1 MCGIAGIFDLKGERE
16 IDERAL
22 RRMTDALAHRGPD
35 GEGFFVE
42 PGIGLAHRRLSI
54 IDIEGGAQPIE
65 DTGRSGVLTFNGE
78 IYNYQEL
85 RRGLVEKGAA
95 FKTRSDSEVLAEG
108 LARDQ
113 AGFIEKARGM
123 FAFAWWDKRTR
134 NLLLARDRFG
144 EKPLYYALT
153 ADGFFIF
160 ASEMGAIRASG
171 LVDLHY
177 WHEAVALYF
186 HYGYVPELATIYDGV
201 FKLPAAA
208 IVEVGAGC
216 EITPKHYWRPQFREG
231 ASAEFKGSRETLLER
246 LDESVA
252 ATLVADVPIGAFLSG
267 GIDSAAVVSSM
278 ARNRANIE
286 TCTIGFDEDAFDER
300 AYARRTAAR
309 YGANAHEEVAS
320 LNAVAHIDRIAGV
333 FGEPFADPSA
343 LPAFLLSKAARR
355 HVKVALSGDGSDE
368 IFGGYRRYPF
378 FAGEEKLRALA
389 PLPLRQATF
398 GSAGAI
404 WPKLDWAP
412 QPFRLKTTLQALG
425 EDSISAYARSVSMI
439 LPDRAANML
448 SHEFMRS
455 MPAFDYAAPLR
466 AVADEALDAFTMAQ
480 AIDLATW
487 LPGRMLTKIDR
498 MSMAHGLEVRAPF
511 LEHRFGDWAFTLP
524 SSFRRGAGGKRI
536 LKAALEPR
544 VDHDILYGPKNGFSP
559 PVARWLKDPEGPV
572 ARLCESTRWCN
583 TGFFNEEAIGR
594 MIVRHGAGVSDYS
607 AELWA
612 LIMFDAFLRVEG
624 A

>member
-1 MCGIAGIFDLKGERE
+1 MCGIAGILDLKGKRE

-22 RRMTDALAHRGPD
+22 RRMSDALTHRGPD

-42 PGIGLAHRRLSI
+42 PAIGLAHRRLSI

-78 IYNYQEL
+78 IYNYQAL
-85 RRGLVEKGAA
+85 RRGLAEQGAV

-144 EKPLYYALT
+144 QKPLYYALT

-186 HYGYVPELATIYDGV
+186 HYGYVPEPATIYEGV

-208 IVEVGAGC
+208 ILEVGAGR
-216 EITPKHYWRPQFREG
+216 EIAPKHYWRPQFREG
-231 ASAEFKGSRETLLER
+231 ASAEFKGSKETLLER

-286 TCTIGFDEDAFDER
+286 TCTIGFEEDAFDER

-309 YGANAHEEVAS
+309 YGANAHEEVVC
-320 LNAVAHIDRIAGV
+320 LNALAHVDRIAGI
-333 FGEPFADPSA
+333 FGEPFADPSS
-343 LPAFLLSKAARR
+343 LPAFLLSEAARR

-412 QPFRLKTTLQALG
+412 QPFRFKTTLQALG
-425 EDSISAYARSVSMI
+425 EDSISAYARSVSLI
-439 LPDRAANML
+439 LPDRAAKML
-448 SHEFMRS
+448 SREFMRS
-455 MPAFDYAAPLR
+455 MPDFDYAAPLR
-466 AVADEALDAFTMAQ
+466 AVANETLDPFTMAQ

-544 VDHDILYGPKNGFSP
+544 VDHDILYGPKKGFSP

>member
-16 IDERAL
+16 VDRRAL
-22 RRMTDALAHRGPD
+22 RRMADALAHRGPD

-54 IDIEGGAQPIE
+54 IDVEGGAQPIE

-85 RRGLVEKGAA
+85 RRRLVEKGAA
-95 FKTRSDSEVLAEG
+95 FKTKSDSEVLAEG

-113 AGFIEKARGM
+113 TDFIEKARGM
-123 FAFAWWDKRTR
+123 FAFAWWEKRTR

-160 ASEMGAIRASG
+160 ASEMGAIRASE
-171 LVDLHY
+171 LVDLSH

-186 HYGYVPELATIYDGV
+186 HYGYVPESMTIYEGV
-201 FKLPAAA
+201 FKLPAGSILEVAA
-208 IVEVGAGC
+208 GR
-216 EITPKHYWRPQFREG
+216 EIASKQYWRPQFRVGAGEEFG
-231 ASAEFKGSRETLLER
+231 ASKAALLEG
-246 LDESVA
+246 LDNAIASA
-252 ATLVADVPIGAFLSG
+252 LVSNVPIGAFLSG
-267 GIDSAAVVSSM
+267 GVDSAAIVSSM
-278 ARNRANIE
+278 ARNSTTVE
-286 TCTIGFDEDAFDER
+286 TCTIGFEEDAFDER
-300 AYARRTAAR
+300 VFSRRTAAR
-309 YGANAHEEVAS
+309 YGANAHEEVVS
-320 LNAVAHIDRIAGV
+320 LDAAVQFDRIAHI
-333 FGEPFADPSA
+333 FGEPFADPSS
-343 LPAFLLSKAARR
+343 LPTFLLSKAARR

-378 FAGEEKLRALA
+378 FAGEEKLRALV
-389 PLPLRQATF
+389 PLPVRGATF
-398 GSAGAI
+398 GAAGTF

-412 QPFRLKTTLQALG
+412 RPFRLKTTLQALG

-439 LPDRAANML
+439 PPDRAEKIL
-448 SHEFMRS
+448 SREFMRS
-455 MPAFDYAAPLR
+455 MPDFDHAAPLR
-466 AVADEALDAFTMAQ
+466 SVADETLDPFTMAQ

-511 LEHRFGDWAFTLP
+511 LDHRFADWALTLP
-524 SSFRRGAGGKRI
+524 SSFRRGVGGKRI
-536 LKAALEPR
+536 LKSALEPR
-544 VDHDILYGPKNGFSP
+544 VDRDILYAAKKGFSP
-559 PVARWLKDPEGPV
+559 PVASWLKDPEGPV
-572 ARLCESTRWCN
+572 SRLCESTRWLN
-583 TGFFNEEAIGR
+583 TGFFNEESIGQ
-594 MIVRHGAGVSDYS
+594 MIVRHAAGVSDYS

-612 LIMFDAFLRVEG
+612 LIMFDAFLGVETV
-624 A
+624 